1 MTLTVLL
8 TGFGPFPGAPDN
20 PTGPL
25 VQQLAQVRGPALAD
39 VRLVPHVFPTS
50 YRAVDEQLPRLLAE
64 IKPDALL
71 MFGLSERATC
81 LRVETRARNVLSAL
95 ADAAGE
101 LPPGTCILP
110 GGPEALPFGA
120 KGRKLALAA
129 RAAGIEAMTS
139 RDAGSYLC
147 NYISWRAIEAAVRPG
162 GPRFTDFVHVPQV
175 GAGGKAKRAARK
187 VWSREYLARGSEAI
201 LLTAIAETRK
211 RSHMAER

>member
-1 MTLTVLL
+1 M
-8 TGFGPFPGAPDN
+8 
-20 PTGPL
+20 
-25 VQQLAQVRGPALAD
+25 QQLARLHGPALANAH
-39 VRLVPHVFPTS
+39 LVPHVFPTS

-120 KGRKLALAA
+120 PGRKLALAA
-129 RAAGIEAMTS
+129 REAGTEAMTS

-147 NYISWRAIEAAVRPG
+147 NYISWRAIEAAARPG
-162 GPRFTDFVHVPQV
+162 GPRFTLFIHVPQV
-175 GAGGKAKRAARK
+175 GAGGKPKRSTRK
-187 VWSREYLARGSEAI
+187 IWSLEDLLRGSEAI
-201 LLTAIAETRK
+201 LLAAIAETRK
-211 RSHMAER
+211 RRHMAER